1 MDKVAVLDFGGQY
14 SHLIARR
21 VREVGVYSEV
31 LAPDVDVERLNEM
44 DGLKGIILSGGAS
57 SVYEESSPRSDPDL
71 LELDIPVLGICYGHQ
86 LIAHQVGG
94 DVHSATS
101 GEYGNTDLDITSSE
115 GLLSGLNSPMNVWM
129 NHKDRVREMPDGYR
143 VIGSTPNSPVASFQN
158 EVKKIFGVQFHP
170 EVTHTEEGKK
180 IFKNFVLEICGARP
194 EWNISDLSQKIIEEA
209 GERLEGH
216 KAMIGL
222 SGGVDSSTAASLVSR
237 AVGENLIAVFVDTG
251 LMRKKE
257 KEFMEKNFR
266 DSNLDLRLLDRREDF
281 FKTLSGV
288 RDPEEKRSLIGEK
301 FIDIF
306 EEVAAEEDV
315 DVLIQGTI
323 YSDRIESGITKHSDT
338 IKSHHNVGGLPE
350 EMQLEVYE
358 PLRDLYKDEVRE
370 LAGELGLTD
379 EIISRHVFPGPGL
392 AIRIIGEVTPERA
405 EIVRESSYIVE
416 EELRR
421 EGLYEDLW
429 MAFTVLLSV
438 KSVGIQGDLR
448 SYKYPLVLRIV
459 ESEDAMTANFAKLPY
474 PLLEKISTRITNE
487 IDNVNRVVYDI
498 SNKPPSTMEWE

>member
-459 ESEDAMTANFAKLPY
+459 ESKDAMTANFAKLPY